1 MLHRLLAALKS
12 VPKELPQ
19 PSARCLY
26 ALATTA
32 PAPNSTGLHK
42 FIGFHTHIWANLQYL
57 RYWWLQRELTLL
69 FISAAIQLL
78 LTSIVLARFEL
89 FSFVSTAAYPFT
101 IFLLRFNLL
110 SLCAMYSFLLLVLF
124 VSLGRCRCVFTAM
137 KRDLSS
143 CICCILALAMPYSL
157 FRYTIFSSTP
167 VFAFMFEC
175 EKCIVNNRHL
185 TFISSDGILRCNEI
199 Q

>member
-1 MLHRLLAALKS
+1 MSQFAIFALLMA
-12 VPKELPQ
+12 
-19 PSARCLY
+19 
-26 ALATTA
+26 
-32 PAPNSTGLHK
+32 STWAYVVIY
-42 FIGFHTHIWANLQYL
+42 IGCD
-57 RYWWLQRELTLL
+57 
-69 FISAAIQLL
+69 
-78 LTSIVLARFEL
+78 SIVAHVYCAGSFWTL
-89 FSFVSTAAYPFT
+89 FFRLYGCISVYHFSSSFQSSVSVCHVFFFVVVA
-101 IFLLRFNLL
+101 LRL
-110 SLCAMYSFLLLVLF
+110 
-124 VSLGRCRCVFTAM
+124 SLGRCRCVFTAM

>member
-32 PAPNSTGLHK
+32 PAPNSTGSHK

-110 SLCAMYSFLLLVLF
+110 SLCAMYSFLLLLLF
-124 VSLGRCRCVFTAM
+124 VSLSVAV
-137 KRDLSS
+137 L
-143 CICCILALAMPYSL
+143 CIHSDETWFILLHL
-157 FRYTIFSSTP
+157 LHFSSGYA
-167 VFAFMFEC
+167 VFFVS
-175 EKCIVNNRHL
+175 IHN
-185 TFISSDGILRCNEI
+185 IL
-199 Q
+199 